1 MGIIDWIILLFLLC
15 FIVQGWRRG
24 LAGMIIRGGGIVA
37 SFFLIGHFFPLVKT
51 SLLANY
57 KMGVVLATIIALLLI
72 IVLMVVLIRLVMY
85 FLQLLLKSAR
95 LTTANKFLG
104 MGLGFLNGLL
114 VVIVFTMMMDYI
126 PSLSTPLKV
135 GSKHRVYA
143 AVDTLKTDLVNT
155 IKLKQY
161 DRYLKIM
168 DKMKADK
175 KAQEEQS
182 GKSK

>member
-1 MGIIDWIILLFLLC
+1 
-15 FIVQGWRRG
+15 
-24 LAGMIIRGGGIVA
+24 
-37 SFFLIGHFFPLVKT
+37 
-51 SLLANY
+51 
-57 KMGVVLATIIALLLI
+57 
-72 IVLMVVLIRLVMY
+72 
-85 FLQLLLKSAR
+85 
-95 LTTANKFLG
+95 
-104 MGLGFLNGLL
+104 
-114 VVIVFTMMMDYI
+114 MDYI

-161 DRYLKIM
+161 DRYLKVM

>member
-85 FLQLLLKSAR
+85 FFA
-95 LTTANKFLG
+95 TAAEVRPAN
-104 MGLGFLNGLL
+104 
-114 VVIVFTMMMDYI
+114 
-126 PSLSTPLKV
+126 
-135 GSKHRVYA
+135 HR
-143 AVDTLKTDLVNT
+143 
-155 IKLKQY
+155 
-161 DRYLKIM
+161 
-168 DKMKADK
+168 
-175 KAQEEQS
+175 
-182 GKSK
+182 

>member
-24 LAGMIIRGGGIVA
+24 LAGMIVRSGGIVA

-72 IVLMVVLIRLVMY
+72 IVLMIVLIRLVMY

-126 PSLSTPLKV
+126 PLAVHPAQGGLQTPGLCGRGHPQDRSGEHHQAQAVRPLSE
-135 GSKHRVYA
+135 GHGQ
-143 AVDTLKTDLVNT
+143 N
-155 IKLKQY
+155 
-161 DRYLKIM
+161 
-168 DKMKADK
+168 
-175 KAQEEQS
+175 E
-182 GKSK
+182 GG